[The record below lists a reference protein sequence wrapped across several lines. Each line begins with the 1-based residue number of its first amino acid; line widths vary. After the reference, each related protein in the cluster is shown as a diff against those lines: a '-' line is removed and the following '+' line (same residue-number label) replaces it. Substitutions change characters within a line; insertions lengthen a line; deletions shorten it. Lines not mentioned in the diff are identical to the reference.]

1 MSGSI
6 NKTLNTSFVYKM
18 SKAPERLLV
27 GWIWSLI
34 YNKFPPKSLI
44 FIFSCLKGS
53 VISLR
58 FSQPNHY
65 HALVGSLHDY

>member
-27 GWIWSLI
+27 GWIWS
-34 YNKFPPKSLI
+34 
-44 FIFSCLKGS
+44 
-53 VISLR
+53 
-58 FSQPNHY
+58 H
-65 HALVGSLHDY
+65 